1 MVKIDVWLSI
11 EQSLVVFIIEE
22 MQNVEKIKIFWIV
35 VEGNFVEIWEN
46 ILILDDWSELSN
58 FWILERWERMDTIS
72 IYRKANIYQDRKD
85 FVHDE
90 IESDKK
96 GIKKYHTLKTQKE
109 KKAKKKMSKNKTKK
123 TKETT
128 IKY

>member
-1 MVKIDVWLSI
+1 
-11 EQSLVVFIIEE
+11 
-22 MQNVEKIKIFWIV
+22 
-35 VEGNFVEIWEN
+35 
-46 ILILDDWSELSN
+46 
-58 FWILERWERMDTIS
+58 MDTIS